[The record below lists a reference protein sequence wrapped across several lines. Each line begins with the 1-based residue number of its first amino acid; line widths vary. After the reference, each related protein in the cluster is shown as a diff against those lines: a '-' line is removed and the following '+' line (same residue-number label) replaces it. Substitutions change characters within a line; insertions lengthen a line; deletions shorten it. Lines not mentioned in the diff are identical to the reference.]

1 MHGTAD
7 LPEQD
12 RRVQQLVDSLGPPF
26 AKALAVFVEELSRH
40 EQSPTS
46 VDAAPSG
53 SSGGV
58 FSALPARPLPESWD
72 DLSEAARRELEAEI
86 RRNNALL
93 AAGELEAVEFTE
105 DSPAI
110 AAANRLRRVARA
122 KGVSQKELAE
132 RLGVS
137 ASSVSKVFRN
147 PDRSKVATLR
157 KIADA
162 LGVELREIV

>member
-1 MHGTAD
+1 MHDAAD
-7 LPEQD
+7 LPDHD

-26 AKALAVFVEELSRH
+26 ARALAVFVEELSRQ
-40 EQSPTS
+40 EQTPCLV
-46 VDAAPSG
+46 VDGNG
-53 SSGGV
+53 SSEWV
-58 FSALPARPLPESWD
+58 SNALPPGALPESWD
-72 DLSEAARRELEAEI
+72 DLPEAARRELEAEI
-86 RRNNALL
+86 RRNNERL

-105 DSPAI
+105 DSPAV
-110 AAANRLRRVARA
+110 AAANRLKGVARA

-147 PDRSKVATLR
+147 PDRSKLVTLR